1 MRAIC
6 IGQCSWDSLALV
18 ERYPEP
24 DTKAEASQWVEQ
36 GGGPAATASAALAS
50 LGVNAAFAGVVGD
63 DADGDRIVTS
73 LKSAGVDTSGIAV
86 RDNSQSQSAFI
97 AVERASAR
105 RTIFWQ
111 RPTGMPLLPDE
122 LPPGLLD
129 GADVLLVDGLM
140 EEVSLFAVT
149 KAKASGVPVVVDAG
163 RVRDGMMEICK
174 LSDHVVGSEEF
185 ARGLGLKDIA
195 DDGFFLEASG
205 KFPGVL
211 TITLGHAGS
220 VTVTGGK
227 VLRTPAFDVDAV
239 DTTGA
244 GDVFH
249 AGYAFGVMSR
259 WETGKTLRFAS
270 LVAALSCRA
279 LGGRASLPS
288 LQEALVHLEG

>member
-6 IGQCSWDSLALV
+6 IGQCSWDTLALV
-18 ERYPEP
+18 ESSPEP

-36 GGGPAATASAALAS
+36 GGGPAATACAALAR
-50 LGVNAAFAGVVGD
+50 LGVSTAFAGVVGD
-63 DADGDRIVTS
+63 DADGDRIVES
-73 LKSAGVDTSGIAV
+73 LKSAGVDTSGIVV
-86 RDNSQSQSAFI
+86 RKNSRSQSAFI

-111 RPTGMPLLPDE
+111 RPTGAPIMPDE
-122 LPPGLLD
+122 LPPGLLH

-140 EEVSLFAVT
+140 EEVSLYAVA
-149 KAKASGVPVVVDAG
+149 KAKASGTPVVVDAG
-163 RVRDGMMEICK
+163 RVRDGMMDICK

-195 DDGFFLEASG
+195 DDGFFLELSG
-205 KFPGVL
+205 RFSGVL
-211 TITLGHAGS
+211 TITLGQAGS
-220 VTVTGGK
+220 VTVADAE
-227 VLRTPAFDVDAV
+227 VLRTPAFEIDAV

-249 AGYAFGVMSR
+249 AGYAYGVISG
-259 WETGKTLRFAS
+259 WEIGRTLRFAS
-270 LVAALSCRA
+270 LVAALSCRG

-288 LQEALVHLEG
+288 LGEALVHLEG